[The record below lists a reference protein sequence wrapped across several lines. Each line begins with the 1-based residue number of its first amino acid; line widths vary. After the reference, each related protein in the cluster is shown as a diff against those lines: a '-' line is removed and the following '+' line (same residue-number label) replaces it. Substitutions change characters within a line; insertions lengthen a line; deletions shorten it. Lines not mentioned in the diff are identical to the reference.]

1 MVEEQSEKTSRENS
15 DMLTVATLAMLAL
28 AASRS
33 LADYMRVDSKK
44 GSPCLL
50 LQVFPQAIMAEVR
63 EKSASAPA
71 RAVVFV
77 YVPSAHAVR
86 ALPAKGLDAALLPG
100 LVENDS
106 SSSGAYR

>member
-1 MVEEQSEKTSRENS
+1 MLHLTPDVDISDSSKHSPPLVDWQAAREWI
-15 DMLTVATLAMLAL
+15 LRLLF
-28 AASRS
+28 
-33 LADYMRVDSKK
+33 
-44 GSPCLL
+44 L

-63 EKSASAPA
+63 DKSASVPA

-100 LVENDS
+100 LVENDR

>member
-1 MVEEQSEKTSRENS
+1 
-15 DMLTVATLAMLAL
+15 
-28 AASRS
+28 
-33 LADYMRVDSKK
+33 
-44 GSPCLL
+44 
-50 LQVFPQAIMAEVR
+50 MAEVR
-63 EKSASAPA
+63 DKSASVPP

-106 SSSGAYR
+106 STSGAYR